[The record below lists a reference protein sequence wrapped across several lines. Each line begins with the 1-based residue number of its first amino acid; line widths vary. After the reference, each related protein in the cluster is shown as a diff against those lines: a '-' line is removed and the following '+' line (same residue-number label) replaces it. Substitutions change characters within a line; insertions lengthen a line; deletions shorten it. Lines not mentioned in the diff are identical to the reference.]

1 MVTTF
6 QKNMS
11 FTSKE
16 IKILPT
22 LVAPIQRLQP
32 VFADQ
37 YQGEWINYSIGSK
50 IDRVFYE
57 PKNQFFRSGG
67 RAIVL
72 GNSASRLHWPIIKF
86 NRSNKHRRLINY
98 NVLYG
103 CNRAF
108 EEPGEL
114 DFLTVSN
121 NLLATEV
128 PKSLHQICYSNQEN
142 VRINPKMNLLPLHQR
157 FDAGTSAVILAC
169 FHGAK
174 KVFLFG
180 FDGDSS
186 IYAGTK
192 FYPELGQK
200 VDSSS
205 WSENLYSVA
214 IAYSQVE
221 FYRVGKTPESAR
233 KMTVLP
239 NYSELTWNEF
249 VSYADL

>member
-1 MVTTF
+1 MAF
-6 QKNMS
+6 QSTNTVVLLK
-11 FTSKE
+11 
-16 IKILPT
+16 
-22 LVAPIQRLQP
+22 PIVKLHP

-37 YQGEWINYSIGSK
+37 YQGEWLNYNLGDK
-50 IDRVFYE
+50 VDRVFYK
-57 PKNQFFRSGG
+57 PKTDFYRANG
-67 RAIVL
+67 RAIVF
-72 GNSASRLHWPIIKF
+72 GNGLSRTRWPLVKF
-86 NRSNKHRRLINY
+86 NQSNKSKLLSHY
-98 NVLYG
+98 NILYG

-108 EEPGEL
+108 QEKGEF
-114 DFLTVSN
+114 DFLTVSSK
-121 NLLATEV
+121 LMATEI
-128 PKSLHQICYSNQEN
+128 PKDLHQICYSNQEN

-200 VDSSS
+200 VNSSS